1 MDRCHYLL
9 DFAPLLLQSHQL
21 GRVTG
26 SHFALAA
33 EAVVALSFGAFRV
46 LSLPAQE
53 AAYLL
58 CSSLSLQ

>member
-26 SHFALAA
+26 SRFTLAA
-33 EAVVALSFGAFRV
+33 KAVVTLIFGAFRE
-46 LSLPAQE
+46 LFLLAQE